1 MAGITTLNQDENR
14 KIEIVAETLENYAR
28 RGVFRGFS
36 RGPVRGGKGTFRMVW
51 HYDRVFEFVYD
62 VRRSTMRIPLV
73 LPDVPAASPMYT
85 ALREFVKSRHSDE
98 LPDHRR
104 IDSMKAR
111 VQASNRNGNV
121 SLTIT
126 LSGDDYEYAA
136 RKLIHLV
143 HELFLTFL
151 QDGSYYEYMVET
163 FGLNPEG
170 M

>member
-1 MAGITTLNQDENR
+1 
-14 KIEIVAETLENYAR
+14 
-28 RGVFRGFS
+28 
-36 RGPVRGGKGTFRMVW
+36 
-51 HYDRVFEFVYD
+51 
-62 VRRSTMRIPLV
+62 MRIPLV

-143 HELFLTFL
+143 HEVFLTFL